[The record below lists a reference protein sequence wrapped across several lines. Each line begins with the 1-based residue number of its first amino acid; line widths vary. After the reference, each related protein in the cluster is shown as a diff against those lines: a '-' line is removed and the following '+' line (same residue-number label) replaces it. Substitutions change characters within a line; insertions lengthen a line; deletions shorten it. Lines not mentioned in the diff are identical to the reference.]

1 MVRKIDSIC
10 SKWDK
15 ASSPGCA
22 VGVVRN
28 DSLVFGKGYGMADLE
43 FGIPI
48 TDSTIFHMAS
58 VSKQF
63 TAFSIVLLERSGK
76 LRLDDDVRKYLPWFP
91 DLGSKITIRNLL
103 SHTSGIRDQ
112 WTLLAIQ
119 GTRMQDVITQHQ
131 IVKILQQQRAL
142 NFPVG
147 TEFGYSNSN
156 FTLAAEIVKAVSGQS
171 LRQFTDQ
178 PN

>member
-1 MVRKIDSIC
+1 
-10 SKWDK
+10 
-15 ASSPGCA
+15 
-22 VGVVRN
+22 
-28 DSLVFGKGYGMADLE
+28 
-43 FGIPI
+43 
-48 TDSTIFHMAS
+48 MAS

-63 TAFSIVLLERSGK
+63 TAFSIVLLELAGK

-131 IVKILQQQRAL
+131 IVKILQQQQLLMKDSTSRYAM
-142 NFPVG
+142 FD
-147 TEFGYSNSN
+147 ERDIQ
-156 FTLAAEIVKAVSGQS
+156 FTLEPLGKDTGVYIKAPGEGFRVIKYTPVSEKDERVLQAYVGDYYCPE
-171 LRQFTDQ
+171 LGCT
-178 PN
+178 